1 MLKKYFGT
9 DGIRGRVN
17 QSKINGEMFFKFGL
31 AAGTYFKNQKKIKQ
45 TAIIAKDT
53 RLSGYTLEPALVSGL
68 TSAGMHVY
76 TLGPLPTNGLA
87 MLTKK
92 MKANMGI
99 MITASH
105 NPYYDNGLKLFG
117 PDGLKLSD
125 KIEKKIEKLI
135 DYKIVKNLSEPKFL
149 GRVKRLEDAN
159 YKYIEILK
167 KNFPKNFNLNG
178 MKIVIDC
185 ANGAGYKSGPN
196 LLRSLGAKVF
206 EFGTS
211 PNGLNINDNCGSTFP
226 NKIKRLV
233 KKYKANIG
241 ISLDGDADRI
251 IISDENGNI
260 IDGDQ
265 IIAMLAKRWK
275 RKKILKGGVVGTL
288 MSNYGLQNYF
298 KDEKIKFIRANV
310 GDRYVKEKMQKN
322 NFNLG
327 GEQSGHIILGKF
339 ATTGDGLLVA
349 LEVLFSMRKGKKAS
363 ELFKTFKATPQ
374 ILTNIKVRDKNI
386 INSKNCIAAI
396 KKSEKLINSQGRM
409 LIRKS
414 GTEPKIRIMGESK
427 NIALLKKCINIIK
440 KSINQIENKI

>member
-1 MLKKYFGT
+1 MKKKYFGT
-9 DGIRGRVN
+9 DGIRGTVN
-17 QSKINGEMFFKFGL
+17 LGNINGEKFFKFGL
-31 AAGTYFKNQKKIKQ
+31 AAGTYFKNLKKSKQ

-68 TSAGMHVY
+68 TSAGMHIF

-125 KIEKKIEKLI
+125 NIEKKIEKLI
-135 DYKIVKNLSEPKFL
+135 DTKTIKQLSNPKLL
-149 GRVKRLEDAN
+149 GRVKRLEN
-159 YKYIEILK
+159 GNEKYIEILK
-167 KNFPKNFNLNG
+167 ENFPKTFSLQG

-185 ANGAGYKSGPN
+185 ANGAGYKSAPKILSDLGAEVI
-196 LLRSLGAKVF
+196 SLGVD
-206 EFGTS
+206 
-211 PNGLNINDNCGSTFP
+211 PNGLNINQKCGSTYP
-226 NKIKRLV
+226 SKIQSNV

-241 ISLDGDADRI
+241 IALDGDADRVI
-251 IISDENGNI
+251 MCDEKSKI

-265 IIAMLAKRWK
+265 IIAMIAKRWQ

-288 MSNYGLQNYF
+288 MSNYGLQKF
-298 KDEKIKFIRANV
+298 FEIEKINFIRSNV
-310 GDRYVKEKMQKN
+310 GDRYVKESMKN
-322 NFNLG
+322 NNINLG

-349 LEVLFSMRKGKKAS
+349 LEVLFSLRKGKKSS
-363 ELFKTFKATPQ
+363 EIFNIYKPVPQ
-374 ILTNIKVRDKNI
+374 KLVNIIVKDKNTL
-386 INSKNCIAAI
+386 NRLNCKRAI
-396 KKSEKLINSQGRM
+396 KKANSLIKGHGR
-409 LIRKS
+409 LLVRKS
-414 GTEPKIRIMGESK
+414 GTEPKIRIMCESFNK
-427 NIALLKKCINIIK
+427 ALVEKCINIVK
-440 KSINQIENKI
+440 RSIN